1 MGQEVKFSSFFNFL
15 SETLNIKY
23 KRREKN
29 LRFGVLKLG
38 TCSVNFFQDI
48 KFYCSIQIYTL
59 KFLKF
64 TREPKVYLNLFGI
77 QVVVG
82 SFIADGKKEKKQV
95 IHPDPLSASNKL
107 GHMPVMATGGSS
119 SPSRGTLSESSGGP
133 TSPPNQSAGPF
144 SNNNQHGF
152 SNFPWK

>member
-1 MGQEVKFSSFFNFL
+1 M
-15 SETLNIKY
+15 
-23 KRREKN
+23 
-29 LRFGVLKLG
+29 
-38 TCSVNFFQDI
+38 
-48 KFYCSIQIYTL
+48 
-59 KFLKF
+59 KF